1 MAKILGIDEAGRGA
15 VIGPMVLAGVVIDEK
30 DTKKLIEMGVKD
42 SKMLKPEKREE
53 LFQQIKDI
61 ALDHVILQ
69 IPAHEIDKQR
79 KTTNLNRIEAH
90 MMAQIIKAMKADVAY
105 VDAPQVS
112 TEKFK
117 ILLLDLAKNHTE
129 IISENKAD
137 ETYPVCSAASILAK
151 VIRDDEIKKLK
162 KELKHDFGV
171 GYPHDKRTIDF
182 LKKLI
187 KKGKY
192 PDFVRKS
199 WVTASEIK
207 KEKEQKSLK
216 YYKDNK

>member
-1 MAKILGIDEAGRGA
+1 MTKILGIDEAGRGA

-30 DTKKLIEMGVKD
+30 DTQKLIRMGVKD

-53 LFQQIKDI
+53 LFQQVKDI
-61 ALDHVILQ
+61 AIDHVILQ
-69 IPAHEIDKQR
+69 IAAHEIDRQR
-79 KTTNLNRIEAH
+79 KTINLNRIEAH
-90 MMAQIIKAMKADVAY
+90 MMAQIIKSMKADKAY

-112 TEKFK
+112 TNKFK
-117 ILLLDLAKNHTE
+117 IILLDLAKNDTE

-151 VIRDDEIKKLK
+151 VTRDREIEKLK
-162 KELKHDFGV
+162 KKVNHDFGV
-171 GYPHDKRTIDF
+171 GYSHDERTINF

-187 KKGKY
+187 KNGKY

-199 WVTASEIK
+199 WTTASEIK

-216 YYKDNK
+216 YYKKQ